1 MPPKKTRQKALN
13 YQKRK
18 KRSDDSVQVEGGVES
33 GERVVEDEIV
43 SNETMVEDDMV
54 SEDECEPGSS
64 SEKPVAKR
72 RQLSAIGRIAEE
84 PIQSWLDQLPR
95 DDSQHLALLLCTRLP
110 TVFGLQKNRC
120 SCCCR

>member
-1 MPPKKTRQKALN
+1 MPPKKRRQKVGALN

-18 KRSDDSVQVEGGVES
+18 KRSDDSVQVEGRVESGERVVEGGVESGERVVEGGAES

-43 SNETMVEDDMV
+43 SNETMVEDEMV

-72 RQLSAIGRIAEE
+72 R
-84 PIQSWLDQLPR
+84 
-95 DDSQHLALLLCTRLP
+95 
-110 TVFGLQKNRC
+110 
-120 SCCCR
+120 